1 MKIKWIQRVLDR
13 ITRPTDP
20 AHDRIYVPMMNAGMV
35 VNHDTALQFA
45 AVYRAVSYISGQIAL
60 MPWRVMPESNGSKE
74 IVANSVVIIVFMQ
87 VGYAVRSESML
98 RADFLV
104 VMMPMPVQ
112 KILLIC
118 AYLLGA
124 ALFLFL
130 LKAGVTPALR
140 SFANGEFDGEGALK
154 VAVWPARFA
163 ILVGA
168 ALAGLNYILLA
179 LVEIFG
185 LRIERMD
192 LH

>member
-1 MKIKWIQRVLDR
+1 MLLVRMTDRLTKLLMVLGAIWSFVLCFFILADIIFR
-13 ITRPTDP
+13 
-20 AHDRIYVPMMNAGMV
+20 
-35 VNHDTALQFA
+35 ALNLP
-45 AVYRAVSYISGQIAL
+45 ISGT
-60 MPWRVMPESNGSKE
+60 KE

-87 VGYAVRSESML
+87 VGFAVRSESML

-104 VMMPMPVQ
+104 VMLPKSVQ
-112 KILLIC
+112 KFLLIF

-130 LKAGVTPALR
+130 LKAGITPALR

-163 ILVGA
+163 ILLGA
-168 ALAGLNYILLA
+168 GLAGLNYLLLS

-192 LH
+192 L